1 MARSAGRAGLRS
13 HALTE
18 ALAFA
23 AWLGAALVVLS
34 DGRRGLA
41 LGLGLVGAALAGLA
55 FATSHQPGGIALLAG
70 GLVAAG
76 LRLRGGPE
84 SWGLMEPG
92 STPRIILTVVTGLFS
107 LWIAVTVATGDQASL
122 RFAVLAVLGLG
133 GARVL
138 QAREQAASMTAIS
151 SLALA
156 LGAAAAFTG
165 DDPGLTPYVIAAAIA
180 AAGSALSPAQR
191 IGT

>member
-1 MARSAGRAGLRS
+1 MARNVGRAGFRS

-18 ALAFA
+18 VLAFA

-41 LGLGLVGAALAGLA
+41 LGLGLVAPPVG
-55 FATSHQPGGIALLAG
+55 TSDMRRFIALLAG
-70 GLVAAG
+70 GLVAVG
-76 LRLRGGPE
+76 LRLRAGPE
-84 SWGLMEPG
+84 SWGLMGPG
-92 STPRIILTVVTGLFS
+92 STPRIILTVVAGLFS
-107 LWIAVTVATGDQASL
+107 LWIAVTVATGDDAAL

-138 QAREQAASMTAIS
+138 QAREQSASMTAIS

-156 LGAAAAFTG
+156 LGAAAAIVG
-165 DDPGLTPYVIAAAIA
+165 GEPGPAPYVIAAAIA
-180 AAGSALSPAQR
+180 AAGSAFSPAQR

>member
-1 MARSAGRAGLRS
+1 VARNVGRAGFRS

-18 ALAFA
+18 VLAFA

-41 LGLGLVGAALAGLA
+41 LGLGLVAAALAALA
-55 FATSHQPGGIALLAG
+55 FATGHQPGGVALLAG
-70 GLVAAG
+70 GLVAVG
-76 LRLRGGPE
+76 LRLRAGPE
-84 SWGLMEPG
+84 SWGLMGPG
-92 STPRIILTVVTGLFS
+92 STPRIILTVVAGLFS
-107 LWIAVTVATGDQASL
+107 LWIAVTVATGDDAAL

-138 QAREQAASMTAIS
+138 QAREQSVSMTAIS

-156 LGAAAAFTG
+156 LGAAAAIVG
-165 DDPGLTPYVIAAAIA
+165 GEPGPAPYVIAAAIA
-180 AAGSALSPAQR
+180 AAGSAFSPAQR

>member
-1 MARSAGRAGLRS
+1 M
-13 HALTE
+13 
-18 ALAFA
+18 
-23 AWLGAALVVLS
+23 
-34 DGRRGLA
+34 
-41 LGLGLVGAALAGLA
+41 
-55 FATSHQPGGIALLAG
+55 
-70 GLVAAG
+70 
-76 LRLRGGPE
+76 
-84 SWGLMEPG
+84 
-92 STPRIILTVVTGLFS
+92 
-107 LWIAVTVATGDQASL
+107 

-165 DDPGLTPYVIAAAIA
+165 GDPGLTPYVIAAAIA